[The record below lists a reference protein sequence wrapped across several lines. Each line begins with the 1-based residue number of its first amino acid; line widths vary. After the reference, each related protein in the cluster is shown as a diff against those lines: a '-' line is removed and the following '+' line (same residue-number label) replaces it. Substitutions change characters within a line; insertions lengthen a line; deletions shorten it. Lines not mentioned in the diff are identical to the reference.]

1 MKYISLLLIAILL
14 FSGCQADQAA
24 PDNDKLTVMASLY
37 PQYDFARQVG
47 GDVVDVTLL
56 LPPGVEVHSYEPTPK
71 EIVSIEASDLFLYT
85 GEHMEPW
92 AHRLIDGTG
101 DVTALDLSQSVQ
113 MIEGEAHDH
122 EHEHDEDADD
132 DHEHDEDADH
142 EHEHDDDADHEHEH
156 DDDADHEHEHDDD
169 ADHEH
174 EHDED
179 ADDHHD
185 HDHDGIDP
193 HIWTDP
199 KNAILMVEAIR
210 DALIEIAP
218 EHEATFVDNASSYIA
233 QLEQLDHDFENLFD
247 EQEEVDIFFAGHNA
261 FGYFAHRYGLHFHS
275 PYSGYSPDAEPSPRS
290 ITELME
296 KMAEA
301 DSKVIYYEEL
311 IEPKVAEVIRDATG
325 AEMMLLNGA
334 HNVSKEDLA
343 AGISYVDIFRENLDA
358 LRKGLE

>member
-1 MKYISLLLIAILL
+1 
-14 FSGCQADQAA
+14 
-24 PDNDKLTVMASLY
+24 
-37 PQYDFARQVG
+37 
-47 GDVVDVTLL
+47 
-56 LPPGVEVHSYEPTPK
+56 
-71 EIVSIEASDLFLYT
+71 
-85 GEHMEPW
+85 
-92 AHRLIDGTG
+92 
-101 DVTALDLSQSVQ
+101 
-113 MIEGEAHDH
+113 
-122 EHEHDEDADD
+122 
-132 DHEHDEDADH
+132 
-142 EHEHDDDADHEHEH
+142 
-156 DDDADHEHEHDDD
+156 
-169 ADHEH
+169 
-174 EHDED
+174 
-179 ADDHHD
+179 
-185 HDHDGIDP
+185 
-193 HIWTDP
+193 
-199 KNAILMVEAIR
+199 MVEAIR